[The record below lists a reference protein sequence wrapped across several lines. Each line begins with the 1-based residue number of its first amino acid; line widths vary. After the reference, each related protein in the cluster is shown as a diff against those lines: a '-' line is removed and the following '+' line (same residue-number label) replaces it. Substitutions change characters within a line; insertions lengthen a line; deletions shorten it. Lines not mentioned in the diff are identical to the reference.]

1 MPSATLGRQSLLLTA
16 STWGGTALGM
26 LVSILVAR
34 TLGPAALGSIAFS
47 TGLVGLVMAALLPGF
62 TQAHLKRL
70 AEGRDPGRCLG
81 TMATVQLAL
90 HGALVAALAAV
101 WTVQGLFRSAELALV
116 FLFMLAA
123 QIATNFAD
131 IFLKVFIAREWTVPY
146 SAIFLAARAARL
158 LSVVLV
164 LLWAPSVTLVAATF
178 SVEGVLSALGA
189 ALVLAIRY
197 DISLHAPTRESFREY
212 WTFARPFL
220 VTTPLA
226 LFQDSIDRVL
236 VGRWAG
242 LAAAGYYQVA
252 RALWEGLS
260 SVIAAPGIFFL
271 TRLSSLYA
279 RRSEAGDREAR
290 EFFFGGLDKL
300 LFLTVPLAL
309 VFWAFADPAIGLVY
323 GDAFRP
329 AAVPLRILVL
339 AAVAANIVNPYTL
352 VVYALDQ
359 PARFV
364 PVNLL
369 RVVAYLAVLVAL
381 VPAEPLFAG
390 HAGLLPGAAGAA
402 VARLFLILFPAWLYF
417 RWTRDLAA
425 IPFYPRAWVYLGGF
439 ALMVASF
446 HLLLALVGSL
456 ARLGPWAPIPA
467 AGGALALYVA
477 YLFAAHPG
485 TRDNL
490 RYTLALLSP
499 RGFVRFFR
507 AGLRGA

>member
-1 MPSATLGRQSLLLTA
+1 
-16 STWGGTALGM
+16 
-26 LVSILVAR
+26 
-34 TLGPAALGSIAFS
+34 
-47 TGLVGLVMAALLPGF
+47 MAALLPGF

-81 TMATVQLAL
+81 TMAAIQLAL
-90 HGALVAALAAV
+90 HGALVAALAAA

-131 IFLKVFIAREWTVPY
+131 IFLRVFIAREWMVPY
-146 SAIFLAARAARL
+146 AAILMAARAARL
-158 LSVVLV
+158 LSTVLV
-164 LLWAPSVTLVAATF
+164 LLWVPSITWVAATF
-178 SVEGVLSALGA
+178 SVEGALSALGA
-189 ALVLAIRY
+189 AVVLASRY
-197 DISLHAPTRESFREY
+197 GITLRAPTRKSFREY
-212 WTFARPFL
+212 WIYARPFL

-242 LAAAGYYQVA
+242 LTAAGYYQVA
-252 RALWEGLS
+252 RALWEALS
-260 SVIAAPGIFFL
+260 SVIAAPGVFFL

-309 VFWAFADPAIGLVY
+309 GFWAFAYVAIGLVY

-339 AAVAANIVNPYTL
+339 AAVAANIINPYTL

-359 PARFV
+359 AERFV

-369 RVVAYLAVLVAL
+369 RAVTYLAVLVAF
-381 VPAEPLFAG
+381 VPAEPLV
-390 HAGLLPGAAGAA
+390 AGLPGLWPGAAGAA
-402 VARLFLILFPAWLYF
+402 VARLFLILFPAWVYF

-425 IPFYPRAWVYLGGF
+425 IPLYPRAWVYLGGF
-439 ALMVASF
+439 ALMLAAF
-446 HLLLALVGSL
+446 HLLRALAESLALMGAWTAV
-456 ARLGPWAPIPA
+456 PA
-467 AGGALALYVA
+467 AGGALAVYLA

-499 RGFVRFFR
+499 RGFVQFFR
-507 AGLRGA
+507 EGLRGA